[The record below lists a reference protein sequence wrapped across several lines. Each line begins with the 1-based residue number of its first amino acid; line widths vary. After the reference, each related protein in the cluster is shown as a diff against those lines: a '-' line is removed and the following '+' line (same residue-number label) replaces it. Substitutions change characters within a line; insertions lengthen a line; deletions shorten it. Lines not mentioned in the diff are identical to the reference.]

1 MPEPYSI
8 TDNNEVVMNQ
18 AKKIMNDPEN
28 LVDET
33 LDGLVA
39 ASNGLLERRPGSR
52 VVWSTKI
59 ENGKVGL
66 LVGGGS
72 GHEPMYGAF
81 VGPGLANASVSG
93 DIFAAPAP
101 QHIQEA
107 IEAADAGEG
116 VLIVYGNY
124 AGDVMNFDM
133 GAEMAEDDSDI
144 TSKTV
149 LVRDDVATDDYEGRR
164 GIGGAFYVVKAAGA
178 ACAKGLSLEEAAAV
192 TERVQYNTRTI
203 GVAVRAGILPDTGKR
218 TFELGDDE
226 MEIGLGMHGEVGVE
240 RSKMMT
246 ADEISQKMVDMV
258 VADLPYES
266 GDRVAVLI
274 NNLGATTQMEL
285 LIVYRKVAELLEAK
299 GLIIDRTEVAA
310 HFTSQDMAGLSLT
323 LLKLTDEI
331 VELLDAPCESVP
343 YTKG

>member
-1 MPEPYSI
+1 MS
-8 TDNNEVVMNQ
+8 Q

-39 ASNGLLERRPGSR
+39 ISNGLLAREPGSR
-52 VVWSTKI
+52 VVRSTKI
-59 ENGKVGL
+59 EQGKVGL

-81 VGPGLANASVSG
+81 VGPGLANASVLG
-93 DIFAAPAP
+93 NIFAAPAP
-101 QHIQEA
+101 QHVQEA
-107 IEAADAGEG
+107 IEAADAGAG

-133 GAEMAEDDSDI
+133 GAETAEEDSDI
-144 TSKTV
+144 ESKTV

-178 ACAKGLSLEEAAAV
+178 ACAKGMSLEEAAEV

-246 ADEISQKMVDMV
+246 ADEVAKKMVDMV
-258 VADLPYES
+258 ADDLPYES
-266 GDRVAVLI
+266 GDRVAVYI

-285 LIVYRKVAELLEAK
+285 LIVYRKVAELLAER
-299 GLIIDRTEVAA
+299 GLKVERTDIGA
-310 HFTSQDMAGLSLT
+310 HFTSQDMAGFSLT

-331 VELLDAPCESVP
+331 AELIDAPCESVP
-343 YTKG
+343 FTQG

>member
-1 MPEPYSI
+1 MS
-8 TDNNEVVMNQ
+8 Q

-39 ASNGLLERRPGSR
+39 ISNGLLAREPGSR
-52 VVWSTKI
+52 VVRSTKI
-59 ENGKVGL
+59 EQGKVGL
-66 LVGGGS
+66 LVGGSS

-101 QHIQEA
+101 QHVQEA
-107 IEAADAGEG
+107 IEAADAGAG

-133 GAEMAEDDSDI
+133 GAETAEEDSDI
-144 TSKTV
+144 ESKTV

-178 ACAKGLSLEEAAAV
+178 ACAKGMSLEEAAEV

-246 ADEISQKMVDMV
+246 ADEVAKKMVDMV
-258 VADLPYES
+258 ADDLPYES
-266 GDRVAVLI
+266 GDRVAVYI

-285 LIVYRKVAELLEAK
+285 LIVYRKVAELLAER
-299 GLIIDRTEVAA
+299 GLKVERTDIGA
-310 HFTSQDMAGLSLT
+310 HFTSQDMAGFSLT

-331 VELLDAPCESVP
+331 AELIDAPCESVP
-343 YTKG
+343 FTQG

>member
-1 MPEPYSI
+1 MAL
-8 TDNNEVVMNQ
+8 

-28 LVDET
+28 IVDET

-39 ASNGLLERRPGSR
+39 ISNGLLTRDPGSR
-52 VVWSTKI
+52 VIRSTKK
-59 ENGKVGL
+59 EQGKVGL

-101 QHIQEA
+101 QHVQEA
-107 IEAADAGEG
+107 IEAADAGAG

-133 GAEMAEDDSDI
+133 GAEMAEDDSEI
-144 TSKTV
+144 ESKTV

-203 GVAVRAGILPDTGKR
+203 GVAVRAGVLPHTGKR

-226 MEIGLGMHGEVGVE
+226 IEIGLGMHGEVSVE
-240 RSKMMT
+240 RSKMMS
-246 ADEISQKMVDMV
+246 ADELTEKMVNMITE
-258 VADLPYES
+258 DLPYES

-285 LIVYRKVAELLEAK
+285 LVVYRKVAELLEQK
-299 GLIIDRTEVAA
+299 GITVGRTDIGA

-331 VELLDAPCESVP
+331 EELIAAPCESVP
-343 YTKG
+343 YTQG

>member
-1 MPEPYSI
+1 MS
-8 TDNNEVVMNQ
+8 Q

-39 ASNGLLERRPGSR
+39 ISNGLLAREPGSR
-52 VVWSTKI
+52 VVRSTKI
-59 ENGKVGL
+59 EQGKVGL

-101 QHIQEA
+101 QHVQEA
-107 IEAADAGEG
+107 IEAADAGAG

-133 GAEMAEDDSDI
+133 GAETAEEDSDI
-144 TSKTV
+144 ESKTV

-178 ACAKGLSLEEAAAV
+178 ACAKGMSLEDAAEV

-246 ADEISQKMVDMV
+246 ADEVAKKMVDMV
-258 VADLPYES
+258 ADDLPYES
-266 GDRVAVLI
+266 GDRVAVYI

-285 LIVYRKVAELLEAK
+285 LIVYRKVAELLAER
-299 GLIIDRTEVAA
+299 GLKVERTDIGA
-310 HFTSQDMAGLSLT
+310 HFTSQDMAGFSLT

-331 VELLDAPCESVP
+331 AELIDAPCQSVP
-343 YTKG
+343 FTQG